1 MVSRF
6 PLSQAQKEQIYL
18 GKLSG
23 RSLLELAATVGC
35 TVHCARKWWRVG
47 RDTGLAGL
55 RAVRR
60 GRGKTGTLSCF
71 DPAIAATALALKL
84 AHPGWGA
91 KRVLVEL
98 QAEGALCGRSLPGR
112 SRLAVFFREQC
123 PQCVAARR
131 PRRHPS
137 QSAAAPRQVHEQ
149 WQLDSQEGIRLT
161 NQEVATI
168 CNIRDPV
175 SGAMIASRAF
185 AVGTKRRWRK
195 LEWTEVREVV
205 RGAFAEWQTLPD
217 ALQTD
222 HELGLAGTPSD
233 LFPGKLTLWLH
244 GLGVSHRFIRPGRPT
259 DQPHVERN
267 HRTLKNWAVD
277 TQSVADLHHLQQA
290 LERERQ
296 VHNHLFPSQASD
308 CVGRPPL
315 TAHPELLTPRR
326 SYQLDREQ
334 ALFDLQR
341 VYDFLAQFRF
351 KRKIDGK
358 ARVSLGHHTYSLG
371 QQNVRERK
379 LQSVLARLDP
389 NAKEWV
395 FLTPDEEEIVRRP
408 PKGLDLQSLTGLNPS
423 GSPAAQVIQLTLPFM
438 DPQPGV
444 RLLLDS

>member
-1 MVSRF
+1 MVSRC

-18 GKLSG
+18 GKLG
-23 RSLLELAATVGC
+23 GCSLSELAATVGC
-35 TVHCARKWWRVG
+35 TVHCARKWWRIG
-47 RDTGLAGL
+47 RDTGLVGL
-55 RAVRR
+55 RASRR
-60 GRGKTGTLSCF
+60 GRGKAGTLSCF
-71 DPAIAATALALKL
+71 DPAIAATALALKR

-91 KRVLVEL
+91 RRVLVEL
-98 QAEGALCGRSLPGR
+98 QAEGALCGRRLPGR

-123 PQCVAARR
+123 PQCVATRR
-131 PRRHPS
+131 PRRRPP
-137 QSAAAPRQVHEQ
+137 QPAAAPRQVHEQ

-205 RGAFAEWQTLPD
+205 RAAFAEWQTLPD

-222 HELGLAGTPSD
+222 NELGLAGTSSD

-259 DQPHVERN
+259 DQPHIERN
-267 HRTLKNWAVD
+267 HRALKNWAMD
-277 TQSVADLHHLQQA
+277 TQSLADLHHLQQA

-296 VHNHLFPSQASD
+296 VHNQLFPSQASD
-308 CVGRPPL
+308 CAGRPPL
-315 TAHPELLTPRR
+315 TAHQELLIPRR
-326 SYQLDREQ
+326 LYQLDREQ
-334 ALFDLQR
+334 ELFDPQR
-341 VYDFLAQFRF
+341 VYDFLAQFSF
-351 KRKIDGK
+351 KRTVDGK
-358 ARVSLGHHTYSLG
+358 ARVSLGRQTYSLG
-371 QQNVRERK
+371 QQHVRQHN
-379 LQSVLARLDP
+379 LQSVLARFDP

-395 FLTPDEEEIVRRP
+395 FLTPDEQEIMRRP
-408 PKGLDLQSLTGLNPS
+408 PKGLDPQSLTGLNPS
-423 GSPAAQVIQLTLPFM
+423 GTVPAHEVQLTLPFLV
-438 DPQPGV
+438 PPSGV

>member
-1 MVSRF
+1 
-6 PLSQAQKEQIYL
+6 
-18 GKLSG
+18 
-23 RSLLELAATVGC
+23 
-35 TVHCARKWWRVG
+35 
-47 RDTGLAGL
+47 
-55 RAVRR
+55 
-60 GRGKTGTLSCF
+60 
-71 DPAIAATALALKL
+71 
-84 AHPGWGA
+84 
-91 KRVLVEL
+91 
-98 QAEGALCGRSLPGR
+98 
-112 SRLAVFFREQC
+112 
-123 PQCVAARR
+123 
-131 PRRHPS
+131 
-137 QSAAAPRQVHEQ
+137 VHEQ

-175 SGAMIASRAF
+175 SGAMIASRVF
-185 AVGTKRRWRK
+185 AVGTNRRWRK

-217 ALQTD
+217 TLQTD

-259 DQPHVERN
+259 DQPHIERN

-308 CVGRPPL
+308 CAGRPPL
-315 TAHPELLTPRR
+315 TAHQELLTPRR
-326 SYQLDREQ
+326 IYQLDREQ
-334 ALFDLQR
+334 ELFDLQR

-351 KRKIDGK
+351 KRKVDGK
-358 ARVSLGHHTYSLG
+358 ARVSLGRRTYSLG
-371 QQNVRERK
+371 QQHGRERK

-389 NAKEWV
+389 NTKEWV

-408 PKGLDLQSLTGLNPS
+408 PKGLDLQALTGLNPS
-423 GSPAAQVIQLTLPFM
+423 GSPPAQVIQLTLPFM
-438 DPQPGV
+438 DPQLGA

>member
-18 GKLSG
+18 GKLGG
-23 RSLLELAATVGC
+23 RSLAELAATVGC
-35 TVHCARKWWRVG
+35 TVHCARKWWRAG

-55 RAVRR
+55 RAARR
-60 GRGKTGTLSCF
+60 GRGKAGTLSCF
-71 DPAIAATALALKL
+71 DPLIAKTALALKL

-98 QAEGALCGRSLPGR
+98 QAEAALCGRRLPGR

-123 PQCVAARR
+123 PQCVATRR
-131 PRRHPS
+131 PRRNPP
-137 QSAAAPRQVHEQ
+137 QPTATPRQVHEQ

-175 SGAMIASRAF
+175 SGAVIASRAF

-205 RGAFAEWQTLPD
+205 RSAFAEWQTLPD
-217 ALQTD
+217 ELQTD
-222 HELGLAGTPSD
+222 NELGLAGTPSD

-259 DQPHVERN
+259 DQPHIERN
-267 HRTLKNWAVD
+267 HRTLKNWAVHAH
-277 TQSVADLHHLQQA
+277 SVADLHHLQQA

-308 CVGRPPL
+308 CAGRPPL
-315 TAHPELLTPRR
+315 TAHQELLTPRR
-326 SYQLDREQ
+326 LYQLDREQ
-334 ALFDLQR
+334 ALFDFQR
-341 VYDFLAQFRF
+341 VYDFLAQFSF
-351 KRKIDGK
+351 KRKVDGK
-358 ARVSLGHHTYSLG
+358 ARVSLGRQTYSLG
-371 QQNVRERK
+371 QQPVRERK
-379 LQSVLARLDP
+379 LQFVLARFDP

-408 PKGLDLQSLTGLNPS
+408 PKGLDLQSLTGLNSS
-423 GSPAAQVIQLTLPFM
+423 GPLPAQVVQLALPFM
-438 DPQPGV
+438 DSHPGV
-444 RLLLDS
+444 RLLLDF